1 MGCFG
6 IDFEITTPTRC
17 QRAKSYE
24 NHLKSWWWRFSE
36 SISSS
41 RRLLL
46 DRFAIWKWS
55 DPRCTP
61 LVNCGVYRGCN
72 ELVHR
77 GYRARSITRGAP
89 ANMDDWSFS
98 PLHFF
103 LVSVFW
109 ELGKC
114 LKLSMC
120 HHQFRQIEKKNSES
134 MVKSSRTYPVYPQ
147 NPINEDGH
155 TTIIQW
161 RRNPAPVD
169 KRFTPLFCL
178 GFNHRCRISSTVS

>member
-1 MGCFG
+1 MVRKSMGCFG
-6 IDFEITTPTRC
+6 LDFEITTPTRC

-120 HHQFRQIEKKNSES
+120 HHQFRQIEKKP
-134 MVKSSRTYPVYPQ
+134 VKAWLRVR
-147 NPINEDGH
+147 EH
-155 TTIIQW
+155 TPYTRKI
-161 RRNPAPVD
+161 P
-169 KRFTPLFCL
+169 
-178 GFNHRCRISSTVS
+178 